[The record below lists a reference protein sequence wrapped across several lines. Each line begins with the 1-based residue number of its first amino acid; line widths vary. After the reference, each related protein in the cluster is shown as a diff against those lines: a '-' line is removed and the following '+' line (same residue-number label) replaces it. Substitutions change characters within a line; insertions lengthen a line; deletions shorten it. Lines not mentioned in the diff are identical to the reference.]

1 MSFVLYLYGAFVLTF
16 GLMGVA
22 MIARSNRVREE
33 AVVEALKRGE
43 HDQAVRMMLDL

>member
-16 GLMGVA
+16 GLMGIA
-22 MIARSNRVREE
+22 MIVRPNRAQEE
-33 AVVEALKRGE
+33 AVVEALKRGD